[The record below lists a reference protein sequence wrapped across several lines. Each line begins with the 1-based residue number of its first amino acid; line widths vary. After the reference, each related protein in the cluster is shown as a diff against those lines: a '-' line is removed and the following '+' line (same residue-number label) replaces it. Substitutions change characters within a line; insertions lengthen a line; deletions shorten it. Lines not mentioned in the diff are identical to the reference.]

1 MASEKGKCTLDLN
14 TPSGEVKRKR
24 GRPLKSQA
32 TRNLVLSPGSAGAS
46 LSVMGAVSSPP
57 AMSAVSSK
65 PMRVAVVSPPVPR
78 AISQPQPAFNL
89 SPSAENSVR
98 GPGGRGRDRVRP
110 KGSENLQMPASMSG
124 FYADTAA
131 ADFTAHVIH
140 VDSGEDVIRK
150 IMSLVQNGPRGICVV
165 SAYGTVS
172 SALISHPLSSGGSA
186 TYEGQFQILSLTG
199 SFTVAETGMGRC
211 RTGGVSV
218 SLACPDGH
226 VIGGAVA
233 GPLVAAGGVQ
243 VRSSLCSTVRI

>member
-32 TRNLVLSPGSAGAS
+32 TRNLVLSPGSAGSS

-57 AMSAVSSK
+57 AMSAVSSM

-78 AISQPQPAFNL
+78 AISELQPAFNL

-98 GPGGRGRDRVRP
+98 GQVG
-110 KGSENLQMPASMSG
+110 EA
-124 FYADTAA
+124 
-131 ADFTAHVIH
+131 VI
-140 VDSGEDVIRK
+140 VY
-150 IMSLVQNGPRGICVV
+150 GPR
-165 SAYGTVS
+165 
-172 SALISHPLSSGGSA
+172 
-186 TYEGQFQILSLTG
+186 GQFQILSLTG

-233 GPLVAAGGVQ
+233 GPLVPEAFTYA
-243 VRSSLCSTVRI
+243 C

>member
-57 AMSAVSSK
+57 AMSAVSSM
-65 PMRVAVVSPPVPR
+65 PMRVAVASPPVPR
-78 AISQPQPAFNL
+78 AISEPQPAFNL

-98 GPGGRGRDRVRP
+98 GPRGRGRDRVRP
-110 KGSENLQMPASMSG
+110 QGSENLQMPASMNG
-124 FYADTAA
+124 FYA

-140 VDSGEDVIRK
+140 VDCGEDVIRK

-172 SALISHPLSSGGSA
+172 SALISHPISSGGSV
-186 TYEGQFQILSLTG
+186 TYELSRLN
-199 SFTVAETGMGRC
+199 AN
-211 RTGGVSV
+211 
-218 SLACPDGH
+218 
-226 VIGGAVA
+226 
-233 GPLVAAGGVQ
+233 
-243 VRSSLCSTVRI
+243 

>member
-32 TRNLVLSPGSAGAS
+32 TRNLVLSPGSAGSS

-57 AMSAVSSK
+57 AMSAVSSM

-78 AISQPQPAFNL
+78 AISELQPAFNL

-98 GPGGRGRDRVRP
+98 GQVGEAVIVYGPRGV
-110 KGSENLQMPASMSG
+110 

-140 VDSGEDVIRK
+140 VDSG
-150 IMSLVQNGPRGICVV
+150 
-165 SAYGTVS
+165 
-172 SALISHPLSSGGSA
+172 
-186 TYEGQFQILSLTG
+186 EGQFQILSLTG

-233 GPLVAAGGVQ
+233 GPLVPEAFTYA
-243 VRSSLCSTVRI
+243 C

>member
-57 AMSAVSSK
+57 AMSAVSSM
-65 PMRVAVVSPPVPR
+65 PMRVAVASPPVPR
-78 AISQPQPAFNL
+78 AISEPQPAFNL

-98 GPGGRGRDRVRP
+98 GPRGRGRDRVRP
-110 KGSENLQMPASMSG
+110 QDG
-124 FYADTAA
+124 FYA

-140 VDSGEDVIRK
+140 VDCGEDVIRK

-172 SALISHPLSSGGSA
+172 SALISHPISSGGSV
-186 TYEGQFQILSLTG
+186 TYELSRLN
-199 SFTVAETGMGRC
+199 AN
-211 RTGGVSV
+211 
-218 SLACPDGH
+218 
-226 VIGGAVA
+226 
-233 GPLVAAGGVQ
+233 
-243 VRSSLCSTVRI
+243 